1 MGKGKNITVVGK
13 VVSSRYSQ
21 AGNLWFNLDKQYPN
35 QIFSVMIRK
44 EDLINFSGDPK
55 AAFEGKVI
63 AVTGEVSEIGGS
75 TVMFVNREE
84 AVEIFGIEE

>member
-1 MGKGKNITVVGK
+1 
-13 VVSSRYSQ
+13 
-21 AGNLWFNLDKQYPN
+21 
-35 QIFSVMIRK
+35 MIRK